1 MPYKNNKYLSAL
13 FFIISF
19 RFFRGARLHSLL
31 LIIGFFSSSAWGYS
45 YRVIVQE
52 QGEYSAAQ
60 ASPGDE
66 LQYPAPIIWKKRP
79 LSFSLDLNGST
90 APVNASTSN
99 SEDWN
104 ATAEISINKWM
115 AAEEKLS
122 WVEQGQSSIVC
133 NDLNTQD
140 HVNLVTW
147 SDDSCAGAWGD
158 GILAVTQINYQFS
171 ESGGDIQ
178 AEIIEAHI
186 LLNNTLRWDAY
197 DGDLKFDIVGRE
209 TFDVKR
215 VLLHEFGH
223 ALGLTHPDENG
234 QQVSAIMNSL
244 ESDLYTLASDDIA
257 GVRALYSS
265 GASGTVPVVTEKTQ
279 SSRKGSIAMEL
290 LCLLAALLFFRNKKN
305 KPSSDCVIFSEK

>member
-1 MPYKNNKYLSAL
+1 MPYKNNKHFTVL
-13 FFIISF
+13 FFINLLS
-19 RFFRGARLHSLL
+19 FFRSARLNSLL

-52 QGEYSAAQ
+52 QGEYSAEQ
-60 ASPGDE
+60 ASPGDD
-66 LQYPAPIIWKKRP
+66 LQYPDPIVWRKSP
-79 LSFSLDLNGST
+79 LSFSLDLNGSA
-90 APVNASTSN
+90 APDNASTGN
-99 SEDWN
+99 NEDWN
-104 ATAEISINKWM
+104 AMARTSINKWI

-122 WVEQGQSSIVC
+122 WVEQGQSSVVC

-140 HVNLVTW
+140 NVNLVTW
-147 SDDSCAGAWGD
+147 SADSCAGAWGD

-171 ESGGDIQ
+171 QSGGDIQ
-178 AEIIEAHI
+178 AEITEAHI
-186 LLNNTLRWDAY
+186 LFNNTLRWDAY
-197 DGDLKFDIVGRE
+197 DGDLKYDIVGRA

-223 ALGLTHPDENG
+223 ALGLTHPDEND

-265 GASGTVPVVTEKTQ
+265 GTSATVPVVTEKTK
-279 SSRKGSIAMEL
+279 SSKKGSITMEL
-290 LCLLAALLFFRNKKN
+290 LCLLLALLVYRNKQIN
-305 KPSSDCVIFSEK
+305 QARAYVFSGK